1 MAQQET
7 QHDEDRDFA
16 SVFIMVLAGLL
27 VISAVI
33 FLLAMLIGKVQS
45 AVGPAENPL
54 ELAMIE
60 ERLQPVGQVVA
71 GPKVRGPIV
80 QTAEQIYTNVCADCH
95 DGGALGSPAFGV
107 QADWGARIAQGMETL
122 VEHAINGI
130 GKMPAR
136 GGDDSLSDE
145 DIQKT
150 VQYMVDALK

>member
-7 QHDEDRDFA
+7 HHEEEKDFA
-16 SVFIMVLAGLL
+16 SVFIMVLAALL

-33 FLLAMLIGKVQS
+33 FLLAVLVGKVQS

-60 ERLQPVGQVVA
+60 ERLQPVGYVEA
-71 GPKVRGPIV
+71 GPKVRGPV
-80 QTAEQIYTNVCADCH
+80 VLSPEQIYENVCADCH
-95 DGGALGSPAFGV
+95 TEGALGSPVFGV
-107 QADWGARIAQGMETL
+107 KADWGERIAQGMKTL

-130 GKMPAR
+130 GQMPAR
-136 GGDDSLSDE
+136 GGDEDLSDE

-150 VQYMVDALK
+150 VEYMINAVK